1 MNAKHSLGLLA
12 AVGLSYFAGNPDL
25 ALLLPAHATE
35 LPVPLNVSQAEQE
48 PLDAPYVATPQVV
61 VDRML
66 ELAEV
71 GPDDVVYDLGSGD
84 GRVVITAAK
93 QFGAR
98 GVGIE
103 IDPELVQQA
112 TANAQAA
119 GVADRVEFRQQ
130 DLFQT
135 DFSEATVV
143 TLYLLPEVNL
153 RLRPLLLQQLKPGTR
168 IISHGFNMGDW
179 QPEETVVVPADRLRI
194 LYKWTVPTEIPEYLR
209 SSP

>member
-1 MNAKHSLGLLA
+1 MSTNRSLGLLTA
-12 AVGLSYFAGNPDL
+12 LGLSYLAGDPH
-25 ALLLPAHATE
+25 ALLLPAQATE
-35 LPVPLNVSQAEQE
+35 PPASLTVSQAEQE

-66 ELAEV
+66 ELAKV
-71 GPDDVVYDLGSGD
+71 GPEDIVYDLGSGD

-119 GVADRVEFRQQ
+119 GVADRVQFRQQ

-153 RLRPLLLQQLKPGTR
+153 RLRPVLLQQLKPGTR
-168 IISHGFNMGDW
+168 IISHGFDMGEW

-194 LYKWTVPTEIPEYLR
+194 LYKWTVPTQIPEYLR